1 MNNVAYVLGQ
11 YEKSN
16 RCKTWK
22 EIQEKAEAKYGAN
35 NISTVGHSQ
44 GKVLAS
50 KLGKNNKEIINLN
63 GADMGKTLFNQGQN
77 EYNIRSKN
85 DLVSKLQQP
94 AIAIKSI
101 FYRTKTV
108 NRNITIVSE
117 PLKQIQIC

>member
-1 MNNVAYVLGQ
+1 
-11 YEKSN
+11 
-16 RCKTWK
+16 
-22 EIQEKAEAKYGAN
+22 
-35 NISTVGHSQ
+35 
-44 GKVLAS
+44 VLAS